1 MEVLPFLAGLLLGAA
16 ATYLLLGLR
25 YRLLLR
31 SLSRSFDVK
40 KGKIVEQ
47 LAPYLR
53 SFPYDPHDARF
64 LGSPVDFVVFDGLNS
79 GGEVT
84 IRFVE
89 VKSGKSALGESE
101 RRVRDAVEK
110 KRVSFEVF
118 RPQ

>member
-1 MEVLPFLAGLLLGAA
+1 MGVLPFLAGLLLGFAV
-16 ATYLLLGLR
+16 TYLTLEFR
-25 YRLLLR
+25 YRAVLR

-64 LGSPVDFVVFDGLNS
+64 VGSPVDFIVFDGLNA
-79 GGEVT
+79 GKEIT

-89 VKSGKSALGESE
+89 VKSGKSALNENE
-101 RRVRDAVEK
+101 RRVKEAVEK
-110 KRVSFEVF
+110 KRVYFEIF
-118 RPQ
+118 HSQ